1 MDLID
6 AADHETS
13 PSKLC
18 SVLMRQFTPRQAT
31 IRILSNG
38 HRMLWALVM
47 AGLLLAAT
55 PASAQLDAPVL
66 RNQHPVALFS
76 GLDKI
81 TGELHTFH
89 VFIDETVQFGAL
101 QLTPRVCYDRPPSEP
116 ERTTVFLEVDELTL
130 DRRIRRIFT
139 GWMIAE
145 SPGLNA
151 IDHPVY
157 DVWLTGCSEAPPA
170 TPVVGQQ

>member
-1 MDLID
+1 MRFCLI
-6 AADHETS
+6 
-13 PSKLC
+13 
-18 SVLMRQFTPRQAT
+18 SVDMALLQHVFRLMRHV
-31 IRILSNG
+31 S
-38 HRMLWALVM
+38 
-47 AGLLLAAT
+47 AARLIACAAVVL
-55 PASAQLDAPVL
+55 PMVAVSGVSHAQTADPVL
-66 RNQHPVALFS
+66 RNAHSVALFA

-81 TGELHTFH
+81 TGELHEFY

-157 DVWLTGCSEAPPA
+157 DVWLTGCSDTAPE
-170 TPVVGQQ
+170 TPSAGQQ

>member
-1 MDLID
+1 M
-6 AADHETS
+6 
-13 PSKLC
+13 
-18 SVLMRQFTPRQAT
+18 MRLPAF
-31 IRILSNG
+31 L
-38 HRMLWALVM
+38 LALVIM
-47 AGLLLAAT
+47 AAGSVTVAT
-55 PASAQLDAPVL
+55 AQTAPEL
-66 RNQHPVALFS
+66 RREHPVALFA

-81 TGELHTFH
+81 TGELHSFY

-101 QLTPRVCYDRPPSEP
+101 QITPRVCYDRPPSEP

-157 DVWLTGCSEAPPA
+157 DVWLTGCSAEAPSTPA
-170 TPVVGQQ
+170 AGQ

>member
-1 MDLID
+1 MRLPLPFSAVL
-6 AADHETS
+6 AA
-13 PSKLC
+13 
-18 SVLMRQFTPRQAT
+18 VLMLAT
-31 IRILSNG
+31 LG
-38 HRMLWALVM
+38 
-47 AGLLLAAT
+47 T
-55 PASAQLDAPVL
+55 ASAQVTAPVL
-66 RNQHPVALFS
+66 RNEHPVALFA

-81 TGELHTFH
+81 TGELHTFY
-89 VFIDETVQFGAL
+89 VYVDETVQFGAL
-101 QLTPRVCYDRPPSEP
+101 QITPRVCYDRPPSEP

-157 DVWLTGCSEAPPA
+157 DVWLTGCSDSPPE
-170 TPVVGQQ
+170 TPQGGQQ

>member
-1 MDLID
+1 M
-6 AADHETS
+6 H
-13 PSKLC
+13 
-18 SVLMRQFTPRQAT
+18 
-31 IRILSNG
+31 
-38 HRMLWALVM
+38 
-47 AGLLLAAT
+47 LLA
-55 PASAQLDAPVL
+55 PALFLSTSLLASVVLPTVQVNAQTAQPVL
-66 RNQHPVALFS
+66 RNEHTIALFA

-81 TGELHTFH
+81 TGELHTFY
-89 VFIDETVQFGAL
+89 VFVDETVQFGAL
-101 QLTPRVCYDRPPSEP
+101 QITPRVCYDRPPSEP

-157 DVWLTGCSEAPPA
+157 DVWLTGCSDTPPE
-170 TPVVGQQ
+170 TPVAGQQ

>member
-1 MDLID
+1 MPVTSRLSTFWRSASRFWTARLIG
-6 AADHETS
+6 AI
-13 PSKLC
+13 
-18 SVLMRQFTPRQAT
+18 SVLYVAAGCVFPAHAQTAPE
-31 IRILSNG
+31 L
-38 HRMLWALVM
+38 RM
-47 AGLLLAAT
+47 
-55 PASAQLDAPVL
+55 D
-66 RNQHPVALFS
+66 HPVALFA

-81 TGELHTFH
+81 TGELHSFY
-89 VFIDETVQFGAL
+89 VLVDETVQFGAL

-130 DRRIRRIFT
+130 NRRIRRVFT

-157 DVWLTGCSEAPPA
+157 DVWLTGCSDTPPG
-170 TPVVGQQ
+170 TPQAAQQ

>member
-1 MDLID
+1 
-6 AADHETS
+6 
-13 PSKLC
+13 
-18 SVLMRQFTPRQAT
+18 MRLPVF
-31 IRILSNG
+31 L
-38 HRMLWALVM
+38 LALVVM
-47 AGLLLAAT
+47 AAGSLT
-55 PASAQLDAPVL
+55 SASAQVALEL
-66 RNQHPVALFS
+66 RREHPVALFA

-81 TGELHTFH
+81 TGELHSFY

-101 QLTPRVCYDRPPSEP
+101 QITPRVCYDRPPSEP

-157 DVWLTGCSEAPPA
+157 DVWLTGCSAEAPA
-170 TPVVGQQ
+170 TPAAGQ